1 MGQKS
6 EPAGFDQVYVLKV
19 DQNGNTRG
27 ARFSMLKDSIVSAAM
42 DMNCRVLIRQPELV
56 STLGMKLPIGAVYG
70 TGKLVTLFVPSI
82 GPNLYKSILQAV
94 QIAAKREIDRI
105 EAANSHTPH

>member
-6 EPAGFDQVYVLKV
+6 EPAGFEQVYVLGI
-19 DQNGNTRG
+19 DQNGNRCG
-27 ARFSMLKDSIVSAAM
+27 ARFHVLKDSIVSAAL
-42 DMNCRVLIRQPELV
+42 DMNYRVLIRQPETV
-56 STLGMKLPIGAVYG
+56 SALGMKLPIGAVHG

-82 GPNLYKSILQAV
+82 GPKLYRSILQAV
-94 QIAAKREIDRI
+94 QIAAKRENDRI